1 MVVIIFK
8 KMENFAVLYPYVRQ
22 SIRINGGHHFKAYFF
37 LLKAMTAA
45 ASEGGYQTDEELEL
59 CHDIEPKDAKKS
71 QKVLNSASKSE
82 NNKKVANSE
91 EKRSSGASVLTSTA
105 LEAAAAASAATSPS
119 KEVLIG
125 GDNNPSRR

>member
-1 MVVIIFK
+1 M
-8 KMENFAVLYPYVRQ
+8 RQ
-22 SIRINGGHHFKAYFF
+22 SIRINGGHHFEAYFF
-37 LLKAMTAA
+37 LFQAMTAA